1 MPKYSY
7 PSKSPPG
14 VVFMFARGKE
24 NGFCTTVP
32 THRVVVRI
40 PVVESF
46 GNWNLTGI
54 FIIDTNSAPVV
65 VRCDTE
71 LMLLPHRRG

>member
-14 VVFMFARGKE
+14 VVFMFATGKE
-24 NGFCTTVP
+24 NGFCITVP

-46 GNWNLTGI
+46 GNWNLT
-54 FIIDTNSAPVV
+54 
-65 VRCDTE
+65 
-71 LMLLPHRRG
+71 